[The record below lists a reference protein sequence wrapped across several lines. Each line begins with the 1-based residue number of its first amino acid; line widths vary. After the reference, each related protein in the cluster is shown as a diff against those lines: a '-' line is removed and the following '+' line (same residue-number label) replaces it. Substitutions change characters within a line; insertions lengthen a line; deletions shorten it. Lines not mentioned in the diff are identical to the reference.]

1 MQAAFLFPAKGVL
14 NMQVNFVKTVPVND
28 TQYIDYCLIDGKKYT
43 FLMNKIAEPNHYGI
57 LKQQEGYTV
66 DTILNDDAPDT
77 E

>member
-1 MQAAFLFPAKGVL
+1 MQAAFLFQAKGL
-14 NMQVNFVKTVPVND
+14 YNMNVNFVKTVPVND

-43 FLMNKIAEPNHYGI
+43 FLMHKIAEPNEFGV

-66 DTILNDDAPDT
+66 DTILNA